1 MIAGPRYFAA
11 LAERVRWDP
20 EALNLITDS
29 HSWSTLKSTRR
40 ARLTVLL
47 AGFSVAES
55 QVANELTPFGPAAR
69 DPEIATVF
77 CAQQADE
84 RRHCR
89 LFERIATAV
98 LGAPQEPGPRQEFVR
113 LLTPPPLLELFE
125 RRLEQTA
132 SALSRGDVGLGDGV
146 ALYHLILE
154 GVVLSAGQ
162 HALLADLADGALPG
176 VRRGAELVERDERW
190 HVAFGL
196 RCMLALHPEPA
207 SVAALL
213 DEGEAAVKAWGP
225 AVPAEIRRRV
235 LAAHRRRLAAV
246 GLLPTRAHAAAG
258 RAA

>member
-11 LAERVRWDP
+11 LAERNRWDP
-20 EALNLITDS
+20 DTLDLTRDS
-29 HSWSTLKSTRR
+29 DSWSTLEPARR
-40 ARLTVLL
+40 ARLAVLL

-55 QVANELTPFGPAAR
+55 QVADQLAPFGPAAR
-69 DPEIATVF
+69 DPEMATVF
-77 CAQQADE
+77 TAQQADE
-84 RRHCR
+84 RRHR
-89 LFERIATAV
+89 HLFDRIATVV
-98 LGAPQEPGPRQEFVR
+98 LGAPGDTKPRREFAR
-113 LLTPPPLLELFE
+113 SLTRPPLLELFE
-125 RRLEQTA
+125 RRLEDTA
-132 SALSRGDVGLGDGV
+132 SALSRGHARLADAV

-162 HALLADLADGALPG
+162 HALLAELADGALPG
-176 VRRGAELVERDERW
+176 MRRGTELVERDERW

-196 RCMLALHPEPA
+196 RCMLALRPEPR

-213 DEGEAAVKAWGP
+213 DEGEAAVHSWGP

-258 RAA
+258 GAA